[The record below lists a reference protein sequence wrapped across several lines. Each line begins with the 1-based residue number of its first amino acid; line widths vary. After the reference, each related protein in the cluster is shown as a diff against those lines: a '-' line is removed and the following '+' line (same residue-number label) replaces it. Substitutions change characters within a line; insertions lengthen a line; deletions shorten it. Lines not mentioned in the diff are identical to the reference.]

1 MSLEQSNPLR
11 KQNITT
17 IPHKNMDVIW
27 HDHKTTNRDAT
38 WLALSSE
45 LNELPVN
52 SCIGEQSF
60 PAMGVKRHKVQRW
73 IVFLENEVQARRS
86 IGHKGKRDVAEALV
100 PSAYLRFGV

>member
-11 KQNITT
+11 KQNIRT

-27 HDHKTTNRDAT
+27 HDHQPTNSDAT
-38 WLALSSE
+38 WLALSTE

-60 PAMGVKRHKVQRW
+60 PAMGVKRHTVQMW
-73 IVFLENEVQARRS
+73 IVLLEDEGQTRRS
-86 IGHKGKRDVAEALV
+86 VGDNGKCGGAAGL
-100 PSAYLRFGV
+100 A